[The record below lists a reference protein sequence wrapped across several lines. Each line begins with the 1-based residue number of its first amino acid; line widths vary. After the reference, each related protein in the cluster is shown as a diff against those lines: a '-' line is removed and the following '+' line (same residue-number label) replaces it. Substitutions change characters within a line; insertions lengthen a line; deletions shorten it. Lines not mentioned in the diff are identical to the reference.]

1 MRPVSV
7 MFSLCNA
14 RKPGVYQHSKTH
26 RVGSIIAPV
35 HLPVVVDF
43 GVRREDQLAGDVGL
57 GQADLPPGAQAG
69 ALEVQLAVLG
79 GRRAGGDGVGLELG
93 ELVRLRDPAA
103 RPRHRVGP
111 LGAPVA
117 RVPELCHGADRGGQ
131 LAPAQDGV
139 LEGRA

>member
-1 MRPVSV
+1 MKSVSI
-7 MFSLCNA
+7 MCSLCHA
-14 RKPGVYQHSKTH
+14 KKPGIYQNSKTH

-35 HLPVVVDF
+35 HLPVVVDLC
-43 GVRREDQLAGDVGL
+43 VRREDKLTRDVGL

-79 GRRAGGDGVGLELG
+79 RRRAGGDGVGLELR

-131 LAPAQDGV
+131 LAPA
-139 LEGRA
+139 